1 MMSRGKDGDVSCPSV
16 LLSTVSPFLR
26 HLFSQRVLPEHEQQ
40 LLLLLPDCSVN
51 DLQTFISGLLTL
63 GQEQTESDFCDSD
76 AFRVVADL
84 LETFA
89 PLKQQYEEM
98 EDARR
103 EQILA
108 KTLATN
114 GLPPPP
120 ATWCQVSIKAES
132 TETGTS
138 ANDVKDKEFYQ
149 EQRIVVEDDIKNF
162 IDDHESSSGSGDDD
176 SGDNYQDPGLDNDS
190 DDEEYRPSKKE
201 LPPSSSWK
209 KDECL
214 GTNLNFT
221 GGKRRPGRPRK
232 SEMRELNAE
241 HEKLIETVED
251 PEGNITYK
259 CKECGIVFDKKWSM
273 NVHIRVHTGE
283 RPYVCEVAECGANFA
298 RPQNLW
304 RHHKTHSQEKP
315 HSCPICAKAFCE
327 RKDMMSHIVVH
338 DEARKT
344 QNRFLP
350 QDMWHL
356 LETETTF
363 EFDGR
368 EVRTDSICEVCGKI
382 FEQPTMKKRHVSQV
396 FFPKTNERPT
406 LILNC
411 RFTKVKSLSSV
422 TRLTANE
429 ALPPKLDWK
438 DILMIILVLF

>member
-1 MMSRGKDGDVSCPSV
+1 MINISIRGKDGDVSCPSV

-26 HLFSQRVLPEHEQQ
+26 HLFSQRVLPDHEQQ
-40 LLLLLPDCSVN
+40 LLLLLPDCTVT
-51 DLQTFISGLLTL
+51 DLHTFISGLLTL
-63 GQEQTESDFCDSD
+63 GEEQPEYDFCDSD

-89 PLKQQYEEM
+89 PLKQQYEEL

-103 EQILA
+103 ERILA
-108 KTLATN
+108 KTLATT
-114 GLPPPP
+114 GLPPP

-132 TETGTS
+132 GETMEPST
-138 ANDVKDKEFYQ
+138 ANDVKDKDFYE
-149 EQRIVVEDDIKNF
+149 EQRIVEDDIKNF
-162 IDDHESSSGSGDDD
+162 IDDASSSASGDDD
-176 SGDNYQDPGLDNDS
+176 SGDDYQDPGSDNNS
-190 DDEEYRPSKKE
+190 DEEYRPPKKE
-201 LPPSSSWK
+201 RQLPPSSSWK
-209 KDECL
+209 KDGCL

-221 GGKRRPGRPRK
+221 GKRKPGRPKK
-232 SEMRELNAE
+232 SEMKELNAE

-259 CKECGIVFDKKWSM
+259 CKECGIVFDKKWSI
-273 NVHIRVHTGE
+273 NVHIRVHTGD
-283 RPYVCEVAECGANFA
+283 RPYVCEVPECGANFA

-356 LETETTF
+356 LESETTF

-396 FFPKTNERPT
+396 CLLYPKNVFDRD
-406 LILNC
+406 L
-411 RFTKVKSLSSV
+411 
-422 TRLTANE
+422 
-429 ALPPKLDWK
+429 
-438 DILMIILVLF
+438 